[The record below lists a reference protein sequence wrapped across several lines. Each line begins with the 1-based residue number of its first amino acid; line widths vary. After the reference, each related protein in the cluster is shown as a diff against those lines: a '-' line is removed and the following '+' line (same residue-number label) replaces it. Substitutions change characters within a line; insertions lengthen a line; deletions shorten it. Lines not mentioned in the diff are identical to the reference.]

1 MGKINSFVNNDR
13 NVKILLFAL
22 FIISLFLRVGLTYT
36 HFGKHGIEDWKDAR
50 LYLNTGIAF
59 SEGNFYPPNSEELPY
74 IIIVPGASLIVAAS
88 KLLFGDPIWAVLML
102 NCLMSALMVFVLYS
116 LGKELINKVAG
127 LLLSLWSVFNFSLIR
142 LNYQILK
149 EPYLCLLI
157 PLITL
162 FLLYIYKNKHPLK
175 NTVLSALSFSALIHI
190 DERFFVYFP
199 IILLAIVL
207 SRRVSNRLKYAG
219 LWFLILIISMVPWTI
234 RNYKQFDEF
243 VILSPRTTSFTSKI
257 WGTNWMPLHFE
268 GEQQEN
274 ELNERRFE
282 SAREIADEI
291 GVELRAHGK
300 YEKYYMAFYH
310 YWKPVYLKTN
320 FIQYGFRPVKWS
332 LSHNLAGLVFYGLFL
347 PFYLAGL
354 VFAFVRKHTLIL
366 FISMI
371 PLLHSLMHT
380 IMVWPLERYR
390 IPTNFYIV
398 LISLW
403 FFSELLEIKKERER
417 GGVRLDVN

>member
-1 MGKINSFVNNDR
+1 MDKINSFVRNDR
-13 NVKILLFAL
+13 NVKILLIFM
-22 FIISLFLRVGLTYT
+22 FILSLFLRIGLTYT
-36 HFGKHGIEDWKDAR
+36 HFNKHGTDNWGDAK

-59 SEGNFYPPNSEELPY
+59 SEGDFYPSDDTGTSYL
-74 IIIVPGASLIVAAS
+74 IIAPGVPLIVATS
-88 KLLFGDPIWAVLML
+88 KLLFGDPIWPVLML
-102 NCLMSALMVFVLYS
+102 NCLVSALMVFVLYR

-127 LLLSLWSVFNFSLIR
+127 LLLSFWSVFNFSLIR
-142 LNYQILK
+142 LNHQILK
-149 EPYLCLLI
+149 EPYICILI
-157 PLITL
+157 PLISL

-175 NTVLSALSFSALIHI
+175 NTILSALSFSVLIHV

-219 LWFLILIISMVPWTI
+219 LWLLILVISMVPWTI
-234 RNYKQFDEF
+234 RNYKQFDEL
-243 VILSPRTTSFTSKI
+243 VILSPRTTSFTSKL
-257 WGTNWMPLHFE
+257 WGTNWSSLHFE
-268 GEQQEN
+268 GRQQEDK
-274 ELNERRFE
+274 LNEMRKE
-282 SAREIADEI
+282 SVIEVAGDI

>member
-1 MGKINSFVNNDR
+1 MDIIKND
-13 NVKILLFAL
+13 KHIIILLICFFVIAL
-22 FIISLFLRVGLTYT
+22 TVRIGFT
-36 HFGKHGIEDWKDAR
+36 HKQYRELGTENWRDAK
-50 LYLNTGIAF
+50 LYLDTGIAF
-59 SEGNFYPPNSEELPY
+59 SEGDFYPPGKETPY
-74 IIIVPGASLIVAAS
+74 MIIVPGVSLIVAVS
-88 KLLFGDPIWAVLML
+88 KLLFGDPIWPVLML
-102 NCLMSALMVFVLYS
+102 NCLVSALMVFVLYC
-116 LGKELINKVAG
+116 LGKELINKAAG
-127 LLLSLWSVFNFSLIR
+127 LFLSLWSVFNFSLIK

-149 EPYLCLLI
+149 EPYLCFLI

-175 NTVLSALSFSALIHI
+175 NTVFSALSFTILIHI

-199 IILLAIVL
+199 IVLLAIIL
-207 SRRVSNRLKYAG
+207 SRRVLNRLKYAG
-219 LWFLILIISMVPWTI
+219 LWFLILIVSMVPWTI
-234 RNYKQFDEF
+234 RNYRQFNEL
-243 VILSPRTTSFTSKI
+243 VILSPRTTSFTSKL
-257 WGTNWMPLHFE
+257 WGTNWGSLHFE
-268 GEQQEN
+268 DDQRRESSN
-274 ELNERRFE
+274 ELRMEE
-282 SAREIADEI
+282 ALEAAGEAGVQLREY
-291 GVELRAHGK
+291 GK
-300 YEKYYMAFYH
+300 YEKHYMAFYH